1 MVVQRLTTGSIR
13 VSQNMMR
20 ALAPG
25 GKAFNDLRPPM
36 PQEIA
41 QAGSALFGM
50 FPKGKRLLSTIHVN
64 IVPTKSLP
72 HSLFFPFECRVFVRA
87 LFIFHDFR
95 LV

>member
-13 VSQNMMR
+13 VSQNVMR

-41 QAGSALFGM
+41 QAGNALFGLV
-50 FPKGKRLLSTIHVN
+50 PKGKCLLSTLRYLVLLFRLKLCHIHY
-64 IVPTKSLP
+64 
-72 HSLFFPFECRVFVRA
+72 FFPFECRDFVHA
-87 LFIFHDFR
+87 LFYI
-95 LV
+95 L

>member
-50 FPKGKRLLSTIHVN
+50 FPKGKLLLSTI
-64 IVPTKSLP
+64 PY
-72 HSLFFPFECRVFVRA
+72 
-87 LFIFHDFR
+87 R
-95 LV
+95 LYGTY

>member
-50 FPKGKRLLSTIHVN
+50 FPKGKLLLSTIRY
-64 IVPTKSLP
+64 ILI
-72 HSLFFPFECRVFVRA
+72 L
-87 LFIFHDFR
+87 FR
-95 LV
+95 LNLCNIHYFFMSSAEFMHFLYFMIFA